1 MLSRRVVVGI
11 PEAAETREG
20 VTGARSRTWVST
32 ARRYGGSPV
41 GSSCVSTIRPTS
53 WDVVPALRKSCL
65 SAMPV
70 RFVRSAHLCVLFTA
84 STHYLPG
91 GSDETVTDRCRSAS
105 LLAAIAGEAGGSRA
119 ATDSWVGTYRL
130 GGQGQISLTVSGKR
144 AFVAL
149 GVGHA
154 DMQSVPLSASG
165 PRLRF
170 HLPGRPTPLVFEGTV
185 VGGKLTGTARQGA
198 LRGTFSARRGNAP
211 SLVARGFYG
220 AGGGQSAVVD
230 DPYGPARIVDLDSG
244 RVRAIYPTGAGF
256 SIGSG
261 FATRAPNTG
270 TARFGTGAAVIDDK
284 QAARCACVSSRCSS
298 GAGPRRL
305 SGTLLIPPGAGKH
318 AGAVFVHGSGPT
330 ERAYLPELSA
340 MLVRRGVAVLVY
352 DKRGIGQS
360 DGRYP
365 GESPTEDTIDTLSRD
380 AQAAA
385 RFLAVQP
392 EIDPKRVGL
401 TGHSQ
406 AGWIAPLAAA
416 REPAIRFLLVF
427 SGPAVTADENDLFQD
442 LAGQGDRTATLTDAE
457 IDAQVL
463 KAGPGGS
470 IRFPRSA
477 S

>member
-1 MLSRRVVVGI
+1 MKRSLIGVG
-11 PEAAETREG
+11 
-20 VTGARSRTWVST
+20 
-32 ARRYGGSPV
+32 
-41 GSSCVSTIRPTS
+41 
-53 WDVVPALRKSCL
+53 
-65 SAMPV
+65 
-70 RFVRSAHLCVLFTA
+70 VL
-84 STHYLPG
+84 L
-91 GSDETVTDRCRSAS
+91 V
-105 LLAAIAGEAGGSRA
+105 LAAIAGEASGTRT

-154 DMQSVPLSASG
+154 DLQSVPLTVSG
-165 PRLRF
+165 AKLRF
-170 HLPGRPTPLVFEGTV
+170 QLPGRPAPLVFDGTV
-185 VGGKLTGTARQGA
+185 AGGKLTGTVRQGA

-211 SLVARGFYG
+211 SLVARGFYET
-220 AGGGQSAVVD
+220 GGGQTAVID

-244 RVRAIYPTGAGF
+244 RVRAMYPSGAAF

-261 FATRAPNTG
+261 FATRAPSTG
-270 TARFGTGAAVIDDK
+270 TVRFGTGAALIDGK
-284 QAARCACVSSRCSS
+284 QAARVGVRQLEVQFRS
-298 GAGPRRL
+298 GGTRL

-330 ERAYLPELSA
+330 QRAYLPELSA
-340 MLVRRGVAVLVY
+340 MLVRHGVAVLVY

-365 GESPTEDTIDTLSRD
+365 GESPTADTIDTLARD

-385 RFLAVQP
+385 RFLAAQP

-406 AGWIAPLAAA
+406 AGWIDPLAAS

-442 LAGQGDRTATLTDAE
+442 LAGQGNRTATLTDAE

-463 KAGPGGS
+463 KAGTGGVDPIPS
-470 IRFPRSA
+470 IRKLKIPSLWLYGGRDRTVPPGLSGRRLAPIAAEPGRDITVVDFPNGNHALIETKTGLTTEMLRSDTYA
-477 S
+477 RGCSTAWGSG